1 MPCSV
6 IQQQISS
13 WIIQF
18 RWTYLSLCLKVTQRT
33 SEAHLTAQLSPVRLG
48 TAGQIWS
55 GKMESHCSWSPHILR
70 KDQKTV
76 RKVTNSSGYY
86 PPKKRHQVSTWIRL
100 QVTLSSLKLTPL
112 NLRDLQKPK
121 NQWMPRYLWQ
131 RWFTFY
137 KQNSR
142 EKVRIYKGGSLA
154 SEGRQT
160 MNFYRSKAALIL
172 QPTVHTQ
179 SPPLKWKTHF
189 HNFTFHLHAKLKALL
204 SPKVHLFRE

>member
-1 MPCSV
+1 MSKGNSQNKWSTFDCPIVTYQTGDSRTNLKWQNGV
-6 IQQQISS
+6 TLQLESS
-13 WIIQF
+13 H
-18 RWTYLSLCLKVTQRT
+18 TEKTK
-33 SEAHLTAQLSPVRLG
+33 RL
-48 TAGQIWS
+48 
-55 GKMESHCSWSPHILR
+55 
-70 KDQKTV
+70 

-121 NQWMPRYLWQ
+121 NQWTPRYLWQ

-172 QPTVHTQ
+172 QPTVHTH

-204 SPKVHLFRE
+204 SPKVHLSQFREYLALTESV